1 MNPLKR
7 LTSCFRSNQKEETS
21 VAFLNNGGE
30 LLGDLIAS
38 FDGRHRVPIASFSAQ
53 ELIRATNDFADCV
66 HLSENGYL
74 FKGRL
79 GDRPV
84 LVKKFH
90 DELISPRKLNGAIND
105 IVITSQMSH
114 LKNVLKLIG
123 CCLEFKYPVMVYEDS
138 GNELLT
144 DRLYY
149 PSSDKFLPWKSRLK
163 VAADIAYVIA
173 YLHDAFP
180 RPVIYKEL
188 RTDKVIIDQFGVT
201 KLFDFSNSIMLP
213 PGEFQVKDVLLGQCG
228 SIDPEY
234 TNSKIVNQ
242 KTDVYSIGLLLLNL
256 LSGQQYIWPHPTEQ
270 IVCTTKIYRSCFE
283 MHRVKPSVD
292 QKLIE
297 EGNEVEMQLQDFL
310 DLALRCIEEKGEERP
325 DMMTVAKELWK
336 IKKSGHH
343 S

>member
-30 LLGDLIAS
+30 LLEELIAS

-105 IVITSQMSH
+105 IVITSD
-114 LKNVLKLIG
+114 L
-123 CCLEFKYPVMVYEDS
+123 
-138 GNELLT
+138 
-144 DRLYY
+144 LYY

-213 PGEFQVKDVLLGQCG
+213 QGEFQVKDVLLGQCG

-234 TNSKIVNQ
+234 TDSKIVNQ

-270 IVCTTKIYRSCFE
+270 IVCTTKIYKSCFE
-283 MHRVKPSVD
+283 RDRVKPSVD

>member
-1 MNPLKR
+1 M
-7 LTSCFRSNQKEETS
+7 SCFRTNQKEEIS
-21 VAFLNNGGE
+21 VAFLKNGGE
-30 LLGDLIAS
+30 LLEELVAS

-53 ELIRATNDFADCV
+53 DIIRATNDIADCV
-66 HLSENGYL
+66 HISENGYL
-74 FKGRL
+74 FKGCL

-90 DELISPRKLNGAIND
+90 EELISPRKLNGAIND

-114 LKNVLKLIG
+114 LKNVMKLIG
-123 CCLEFKYPVMVYEDS
+123 CCLEFKHPVMVYEDA

-144 DRLYY
+144 DLLYS
-149 PSSDKFLPWKSRLK
+149 PDSDRFLPWKSRLK
-163 VAADIAYVIA
+163 VATDIAYVIA

-188 RTDKVIIDQFGVT
+188 RTDKVIVDQFGVA

-234 TNSKIVNQ
+234 TDSKIVNQ

-256 LSGQQYIWPHPTEQ
+256 VSGQQFIWPHPVEETACATSESY
-270 IVCTTKIYRSCFE
+270 KGCF
-283 MHRVKPSVD
+283 
-292 QKLIE
+292 QK
-297 EGNEVEMQLQDFL
+297 D
-310 DLALRCIEEKGEERP
+310 
-325 DMMTVAKELWK
+325 
-336 IKKSGHH
+336 
-343 S
+343 